1 MNYRYEDDETL
12 PVWGIDAL
20 GKVGIAIWVL
30 NVVLILWP

>member
-1 MNYRYEDDETL
+1 MNYRYEDTE
-12 PVWGIDAL
+12 PVQIGGIDAL